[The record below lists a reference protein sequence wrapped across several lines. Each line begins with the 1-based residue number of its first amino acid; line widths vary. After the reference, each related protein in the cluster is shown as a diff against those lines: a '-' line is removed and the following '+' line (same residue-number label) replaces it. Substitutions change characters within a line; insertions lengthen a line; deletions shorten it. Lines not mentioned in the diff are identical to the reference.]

1 MWKLEIWWKS
11 GKFVNETKKW
21 KSQEIWG
28 VWEYGKRNER
38 RNRNVDNSVEKIWIT
53 KKIKGTGVKK
63 SGNKKISKKICEKLY
78 FSIFA
83 ANAWLY
89 GLFCI

>member
-1 MWKLEIWWKS
+1 MKQKS
-11 GKFVNETKKW
+11 ENLRKYKAFGNMGKEM
-21 KSQEIWG
+21 S
-28 VWEYGKRNER
+28 R
-38 RNRNVDNSVEKIWIT
+38 RNRNVDNYVEKIWIT

-83 ANAWLY
+83 ANA
-89 GLFCI
+89 

>member
-1 MWKLEIWWKS
+1 MKQKS
-11 GKFVNETKKW
+11 ENLRKYKAFGNMGKEM
-21 KSQEIWG
+21 S
-28 VWEYGKRNER
+28 R

-83 ANAWLY
+83 ANA
-89 GLFCI
+89 

>member
-1 MWKLEIWWKS
+1 MENMEK
-11 GKFVNETKKW
+11 NE
-21 KSQEIWG
+21 G
-28 VWEYGKRNER
+28 

-63 SGNKKISKKICEKLY
+63 SGNKKFLKNEKLY

-83 ANAWLY
+83 TNA
-89 GLFCI
+89 